1 MCKPRRAHGP
11 NDSHHDDHDHDHS
24 RDGTHSLHQLEE
36 RVCTGCGCCGKPKV
50 SASEPERPDA
60 KQAYSLNHAMIDG
73 EQARAAA
80 AYAEHFGEPGYD
92 DPSGLYID
100 QHYPGYSDD
109 DQEVWRELYR
119 KQADHLHVNASRVWL
134 GGARAIGLGPD
145 AIPDLAVIN
154 GNLRRLTGWQSRAV
168 PGYVAARPFF
178 ACLSRREFPTTVVIR
193 PKDRLE
199 YLPEP
204 DIFHDVFGH
213 VPLHA
218 DPAFADFLQE
228 YGSAALVADAEHTE
242 RLARLFWFT
251 VEFGLIREEG
261 RLKVYGAGLISSPGE
276 SRHCLTSPE
285 VDRRPFDLD
294 EVCDTAFEIDHY
306 QPILFVLESFTQLR
320 DAMRSYAAR
329 VREDAARE
337 LVAAR

>member
-1 MCKPRRAHGP
+1 MGIGHPDEHAAAQDRAGRA
-11 NDSHHDDHDHDHS
+11 DEK
-24 RDGTHSLHQLEE
+24 T
-36 RVCTGCGCCGKPKV
+36 
-50 SASEPERPDA
+50 
-60 KQAYSLNHAMIDG
+60 AYSLNHAMIDG
-73 EQARAAA
+73 AQARAASV
-80 AYAEHFGEPGYD
+80 YAQRFGEAGFN
-92 DPSGLYID
+92 DPTGLYID
-100 QHYPGYSDD
+100 QHYEGYTAD
-109 DQEVWRELYR
+109 DQFVWQELYR
-119 KQADHLHVNASRVWL
+119 RQADHLAENASRVWL
-134 GGARAIGLGPD
+134 GGAKAIGLGPD
-145 AIPDLAVIN
+145 AIPDLRVIN
-154 GNLRRLTGWQSRAV
+154 TNLKRLTGWQSRAV

-193 PKDRLE
+193 PKDRID

-276 SRHCLTSPE
+276 SRHCLRSPE

-294 EVCDTAFEIDHY
+294 VVCETTFEIDHY
-306 QPILFVLESFTQLR
+306 QPLLFVLDSFEQLR
-320 DAMRSYAAR
+320 DAMRLYAGR
-329 VREDAARE
+329 VREAARRTP
-337 LVAAR
+337 VAT

>member
-1 MCKPRRAHGP
+1 MSCCGGCEHGAC
-11 NDSHHDDHDHDHS
+11 
-24 RDGTHSLHQLEE
+24 DGGGKHCDEACDGH
-36 RVCTGCGCCGKPKV
+36 GGCCC
-50 SASEPERPDA
+50 RPDD
-60 KQAYSLNHAMIDG
+60 KVAYSLNHAMIDG
-73 EQARAAA
+73 ESAKAAS
-80 AYAEHFGEPGYD
+80 AYAERFGQPGYT

-100 QHYPGYSDD
+100 QHYEGYSAE

-119 KQADHLHVNASRVWL
+119 RQADHLAANASRVWL
-134 GGARAIGLGPD
+134 GGAKAIGLGPD
-145 AIPDLAVIN
+145 AIPDLKVIN
-154 GNLRRLTGWQSRAV
+154 GNLKRLTGWQSRAV
-168 PGYVAARPFF
+168 PGYVAASPFF

-193 PKDRLE
+193 PKGRID

-285 VDRRPFDLD
+285 VERRDFDLD
-294 EVCDTAFEIDHY
+294 EVCDTTFEIDHY
-306 QPILFVLESFTQLR
+306 QPLLYVLDSFEQLR
-320 DAMRSYAAR
+320 DAMRLYAGR
-329 VREDAARE
+329 VRDAARRTP
-337 LVAAR
+337 VHA

>member
-1 MCKPRRAHGP
+1 MGFTQP
-11 NDSHHDDHDHDHS
+11 DSEHDKRQEAGGQGADHREGRT
-24 RDGTHSLHQLEE
+24 RDG
-36 RVCTGCGCCGKPKV
+36 R
-50 SASEPERPDA
+50 ADA
-60 KQAYSLNHAMIDG
+60 PVAYSLNHAMIDG
-73 EQARAAA
+73 VAAKAAA
-80 AYAEHFGEPGYD
+80 DYATHFGEPGFD
-92 DPSGLYID
+92 DPARLYIE
-100 QHYPGYSDD
+100 QQYEGYTAS
-109 DQEVWRELYR
+109 DQEAWRELYR
-119 KQADHLHVNASRVWL
+119 RQADHLAANASRVWL
-134 GGARAIGLGPD
+134 GGAKAIGLGPET
-145 AIPDLAVIN
+145 IPDLRVIN

-193 PKDRLE
+193 PKERLD

-228 YGSAALVADAEHTE
+228 YGSAALVADAGHTE

-276 SRHCLTSPE
+276 SRHCLTSPD

-294 EVCDTAFEIDHY
+294 EVCETTFEIDHY
-306 QPILFVLESFTQLR
+306 QPLLFVLDSFEQLR

-329 VREDAARE
+329 VRDAARRSPAT
-337 LVAAR
+337 V

>member
-1 MCKPRRAHGP
+1 MDCCGSGCGQGHG
-11 NDSHHDDHDHDHS
+11 HCE
-24 RDGTHSLHQLEE
+24 RDGECEKGHACCCHQ
-36 RVCTGCGCCGKPKV
+36 P
-50 SASEPERPDA
+50 RPDE
-60 KQAYSLNHAMIDG
+60 KVAYSLNHAMIDG
-73 EQARAAA
+73 EAAKA
-80 AYAEHFGEPGYD
+80 ASAYAEHFGQPGYN
-92 DPSGLYID
+92 DPSGLYIE
-100 QHYPGYSDD
+100 QHYEGYSAE

-119 KQADHLHVNASRVWL
+119 RQADHLAANASRVWL
-134 GGARAIGLGPD
+134 GGAKAIGLGPD
-145 AIPDLAVIN
+145 AIPDLKVIN
-154 GNLRRLTGWQSRAV
+154 GNLKRLTGWQSRAV
-168 PGYVAARPFF
+168 PGYVAASPFF

-193 PKDRLE
+193 PKGRID

-285 VDRRPFDLD
+285 VERRQFDLD
-294 EVCDTAFEIDHY
+294 EVCDTTFEIDHY
-306 QPILFVLESFTQLR
+306 QPLLYVLDSFEQLR
-320 DAMRSYAAR
+320 DAMRLYAGR
-329 VREDAARE
+329 VRDAARRSP
-337 LVAAR
+337 AHA